1 MMEATTFFGFV
12 LTVFIGISFL
22 ALLLEFLDPERQPAS
37 DRAGKRIPEGVRAPA
52 SSPAI
57 PAMMPAFFAK
67 PLASQVPSATFGSD
81 EGLFA
86 FLQHHVKT
94 EQAMV
99 AEFVHLPSIDNL
111 YRQARTPL
119 TMN

>member
-1 MMEATTFFGFV
+1 MEATTFLGFV
-12 LTVFIGISFL
+12 VTAVIGFTFL

-37 DRAGKRIPEGVRAPA
+37 LKKEKRIPEGARAPG
-52 SSPAI
+52 SSPAL
-57 PAMMPAFFAK
+57 MPAFFAK
-67 PLASQVPSATFGSD
+67 QLATQVPSATLGFDDS
-81 EGLFA
+81 LFA
-86 FLQHHVKT
+86 FLEHHVKT

-99 AEFVHLPSIDNL
+99 AEFVHLPSVDSL

>member
-1 MMEATTFFGFV
+1 MDATAFLGFV
-12 LTVFIGISFL
+12 LTVVIGITFL

-37 DRAGKRIPEGVRAPA
+37 QKEGKRIPEGVRAFG
-52 SSPAI
+52 SSPA
-57 PAMMPAFFAK
+57 MVPAFFAK
-67 PLASQVPSATFGSD
+67 PLASQVPSATLGFD
-81 EGLFA
+81 DGLFA

-111 YRQARTPL
+111 YRQPRAPL
-119 TMN
+119 TMH